1 MDLLYLFDI
10 SGTKKWISKLFF
22 FFWKLRPICK
32 FWVQNHSCALLGG
45 WDICKTKWGSEI
57 HKFIFIWTW
66 SGPHSTGMALR
77 CPNWPLTGLE
87 ALRGLK
93 LPKLV
98 PQGLTGPVRCQS
110 GHFEVNLT
118 LLRSLQVIPNL
129 TLSVSEPHFVLQ
141 ISHLPNMAQKWFC
154 TQNLHMGLSF
164 QKKKNGLEIR
174 FLGPEILSKY
184 KRSIFFGTPCRKLKF
199 GTHTH

>member
-1 MDLLYLFDI
+1 MDFQT
-10 SGTKKWISKLFF
+10 SF

-32 FWVQNHSCALLGG
+32 FWVQNHFCVILGG
-45 WDICKTKWGSEI
+45 WDICKTKMASEI
-57 HKFIFIWTW
+57 QKFIFILTW

-164 QKKKNGLEIR
+164 QKKKTVWKSVFGSWDIKQIPKVN
-174 FLGPEILSKY
+174 
-184 KRSIFFGTPCRKLKF
+184 FFETPCSYPL
-199 GTHTH
+199 TTTSCSWL